1 MTKMIRCKPRPS
13 GRGGCQY
20 DSPVAH
26 VIGIGEILWDELPG
40 GRAIGGAP
48 FNVVANLAR
57 LGHETAYVTAVGRD
71 PLGTGALAEIRGRG
85 VDASLVQLV
94 DGTPT
99 GVARVSL
106 GTSGAAEFEIVRPAA
121 YQELRLDDAAVRQIA
136 ARRPG
141 ALVFGTLAQIPR
153 HIRDGTR
160 RLAAELPGAVRLYD
174 VNLRDGWWSPEL
186 VAELAALAT
195 VIKLTD
201 DEARQLE
208 PALGVPWA
216 GAEAFCEALAARF
229 GLRGVAVSAGA
240 GTASAWLDGKF
251 ASAPPPDVTV
261 ADTVGAGDAFA
272 AGLVDAVSRGLPA
285 AAALRRAN
293 ALGALVVSR
302 RGALPEWTP
311 AELTALEHAESG

>member
-1 MTKMIRCKPRPS
+1 MFY
-13 GRGGCQY
+13 G
-20 DSPVAH
+20 SPVTH

-71 PLGTGALAEIRGRG
+71 TMGTGAVAEIRGHH
-85 VDASLVQLV
+85 VDASLVQVV

-99 GVARVSL
+99 GIARVL
-106 GTSGAAEFEIVRPAA
+106 LGAAGNPEFEIVRPAA
-121 YQELRLDDAAVRQIA
+121 YQELRLDDAAVRQITA
-136 ARRPG
+136 QRPG

-160 RLAAELPGAVRLYD
+160 RLAAGLPGAVRLYD
-174 VNLRDGWWSPEL
+174 VNLRDGWWSPEV

-195 VIKLTD
+195 VVKLTD
-201 DEARQLE
+201 EEARQLE
-208 PALGVPWA
+208 PALGVPWG
-216 GAEAFCEALAARF
+216 GAEAYCRALAERL

-240 GTASAWLDGKF
+240 DGASVWLDGEF
-251 ASAPPPDVTV
+251 ASGPPPAVTV
-261 ADTVGAGDAFA
+261 ADSVGAGDAFA
-272 AGLVDAVSRGLPA
+272 AGLLDAVSRGMPA
-285 AAALRRAN
+285 AQALRRAN

-302 RGALPEWTP
+302 SGALPDWTET
-311 AELTALEHAESG
+311 ELAALERAQDS